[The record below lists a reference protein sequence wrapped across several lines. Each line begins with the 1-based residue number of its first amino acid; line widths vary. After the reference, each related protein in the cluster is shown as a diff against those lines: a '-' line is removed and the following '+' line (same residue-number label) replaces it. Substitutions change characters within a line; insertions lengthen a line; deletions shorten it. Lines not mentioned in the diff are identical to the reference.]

1 MRQPLE
7 PLFMKLSSISIVFSA
22 LVLVSF
28 SACGPTTT
36 SQELLIARLT
46 EDVNILASDAFEGRA
61 TGSEGEK
68 RAAEYI
74 ASRFREAKLSPKGDS
89 LWFQDFTFRPHPP
102 VRKHGEG
109 DTTRL
114 AMGPV
119 QSVTGRNVIGAL
131 DRGADRW
138 IIIGAHYDH
147 LGMGDENSLA
157 VGETAIHNGAD
168 DNASGV
174 AALIELAARFAT
186 VKTNHN
192 LLFISFSGEEKGL
205 IGSKSFIENIT
216 IPMEKVSC
224 MLNMDMVG
232 RMNSE
237 RALAVY
243 GTGTSPFWS
252 DAIASSN
259 ADSLQLL
266 FHESGV
272 GPSDHTSFY
281 LADKPVLHFFT
292 GQHEDYHKPTD
303 DAEKLNY
310 AGLVD
315 VINFVE
321 RIVLNIDANATELLA
336 FSKTKDQSSED
347 APRFKVTLGVVPD
360 YMYDKEGMRLDGVSE
375 ERPAH
380 TAGLIK
386 GDIVIRMGD
395 IEVTDIYK
403 YMEGLALFAP
413 GDTTPVT
420 VLRNGEPKTFDVI
433 WD

>member
-1 MRQPLE
+1 
-7 PLFMKLSSISIVFSA
+7 MKLRLTQITLCCLFF
-22 LVLVSF
+22 VSF
-28 SACGPTTT
+28 SACGPRETDKD
-36 SQELLIARLT
+36 QLVARLT
-46 EDVNILASDAFEGRA
+46 EDVAILASDAFEGRA
-61 TGSEGEK
+61 TGTEGEK

-74 ASRFREAKLSPKGDS
+74 ANRFREVKLSPKGDS

-109 DTTRL
+109 DSTRL

-119 QSVTGRNVIGAL
+119 KSITGRNVIGVL
-131 DRGADRW
+131 DRGADHW
-138 IIIGAHYDH
+138 IVIGAHYDH

-157 VGETAIHNGAD
+157 VGESAIHNGAD

-174 AALIELAARFAT
+174 SALIELASRFAE
-186 VKTNHN
+186 VNTNHN

-205 IGSKSFIENIT
+205 IGSKHFVENTT
-216 IPMEKVSC
+216 IPFEQVSC

-252 DAIASSN
+252 EAIASSN
-259 ADSLQLL
+259 SDSLQLL

-303 DAEKLNY
+303 DAEKLNLE
-310 AGLVD
+310 GLVD

-321 RIVLNIDANATELLA
+321 RIILKIDANETLIA
-336 FSKTKDQSSED
+336 FSKTKDQSNED
-347 APRFKVTLGVVPD
+347 TPRFKVTLGIVPD

-375 ERPAH
+375 DRPAH
-380 TAGLIK
+380 IAGLIK

-403 YMEGLALFAP
+403 YMEGLGKFAP
-413 GDTTPVT
+413 GDTTQVN
-420 VLRNGEPKTFDVI
+420 VLRNGVEKSFEVI